1 MQFPFLILLV
11 DVKSDE
17 IVLILPSCFPPRK
30 QMGKISAKP
39 IMAKTIDCIWDC
51 SFVFKQYG
59 FIWRSFQEKKWKV
72 MIVSLDN
79 P

>member
-1 MQFPFLILLV
+1 
-11 DVKSDE
+11 
-17 IVLILPSCFPPRK
+17 
-30 QMGKISAKP
+30 MGKISAKP
-39 IMAKTIDCIWDC
+39 IMAKTIDCIWDG